1 MCNKN
6 TKAISHD
13 SSNATDLLKESVD
26 RLNING
32 QNADFRK
39 NATNVIAAMLEARI
53 TKKQQQQHQQLEQ
66 KIIDDPEFLPP
77 PPPSIL
83 SRQQS
88 INNQHSD
95 QDLPLPPPPP
105 HSPLKIPSSILT
117 PPLSSD
123 ENDLPSSQKPIVDTV
138 NCGIGNFGAE
148 KVNYRHKKHHQ
159 MNNPS
164 SQSDNNNN
172 CNNNNNNNSNNNRSI
187 RCNNKPELSTHA
199 RDRRSYIERNNNS
212 NEICLNGT
220 AGDIDKEMLDAI
232 AKDIANGQHPVCDKC
247 KCKITR

>member
-1 MCNKN
+1 MYFFVVCNKQN
-6 TKAISHD
+6 NKKLENNSI
-13 SSNATDLLKESVD
+13 ATDLLKESVD

-39 NATNVIAAMLEARI
+39 NASNVIAAMLEARV
-53 TKKQQQQHQQLEQ
+53 TKKQQQQQNF
-66 KIIDDPEFLPP
+66 IDDPEFLPP

-83 SRQQS
+83 ARQQS
-88 INNQHSD
+88 INNSHSD

-105 HSPLKIPSSILT
+105 SPLKIPSSILT

-123 ENDLPSSQKPIVDTV
+123 ENDLPQKPIESS
-138 NCGIGNFGAE
+138 CGNGNFGIE

-159 MNNPS
+159 ANNPS
-164 SQSDNNNN
+164 SQSNAMPHD
-172 CNNNNNNNSNNNRSI
+172 SSI

-199 RDRRSYIERNNNS
+199 RDRRSYIERNNNNNNNC
-212 NEICLNGT
+212 NEISVNG
-220 AGDIDKEMLDAI
+220 AGDIDKETIDAI